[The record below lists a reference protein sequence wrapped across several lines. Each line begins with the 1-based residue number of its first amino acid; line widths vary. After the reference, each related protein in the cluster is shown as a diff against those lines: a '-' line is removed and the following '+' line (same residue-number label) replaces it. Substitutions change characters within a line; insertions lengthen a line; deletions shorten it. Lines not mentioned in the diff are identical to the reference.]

1 MHKVVSMPTID
12 EELGVVSPRSVF
24 IVRLVVRFYNG
35 LLLFVAWLAILSLG
49 MTIFGLSQPGSLSGL
64 EFTAAALLTSTAITA
79 VAAVAIT
86 TMLQFNFRSM
96 KGQYER
102 LDLIMSWV
110 PLFLFDVVILQA
122 MAGLLLWHTNNFPS
136 GVVVFFAFEVLVL
149 LIAMIIASIW
159 ARRKIKSL
167 VGMAHL
173 NTDDTEGMDWN
184 DGPCTP
190 YQDGCSCS
198 PHQP

>member
-49 MTIFGLSQPGSLSGL
+49 MTIFGLSQPDSLSGL

-86 TMLQFNFRSM
+86 TMLQINFRSI

-102 LDLIMSWV
+102 LDLIVSWV
-110 PLFLFDVVILQA
+110 PLFLLDVVILQA

-136 GVVVFFAFEVLVL
+136 EVVVFFAFEVLVL

-184 DGPCTP
+184 DGPRTP

>member
-1 MHKVVSMPTID
+1 MPTID

-49 MTIFGLSQPGSLSGL
+49 MTIFGLSQPDSLSGL

-86 TMLQFNFRSM
+86 TMLQFNFRSI

-102 LDLIMSWV
+102 LDLIVSWV
-110 PLFLFDVVILQA
+110 PLFLLDVVILQA

-136 GVVVFFAFEVLVL
+136 EVVVFFAFEVLVL

-173 NTDDTEGMDWN
+173 NTDDTEEMDWN
-184 DGPCTP
+184 DGPRTP

>member
-1 MHKVVSMPTID
+1 MPTID

-49 MTIFGLSQPGSLSGL
+49 MTIFGLSQPDSLSGL

-86 TMLQFNFRSM
+86 TMLQINFRSI

-102 LDLIMSWV
+102 LDLIVSWV
-110 PLFLFDVVILQA
+110 PLFLLDVVILQA

-136 GVVVFFAFEVLVL
+136 EVVVFFAFEVLVL

-184 DGPCTP
+184 DGPRTP

>member
-1 MHKVVSMPTID
+1 MPTID

-49 MTIFGLSQPGSLSGL
+49 MTIFGLSQPDSLSGL
-64 EFTAAALLTSTAITA
+64 EFTAAALLTSTAIIA
-79 VAAVAIT
+79 VAAVAII
-86 TMLQFNFRSM
+86 TMLQFNFRSI

-110 PLFLFDVVILQA
+110 PLFLLDVVILQA
-122 MAGLLLWHTNNFPS
+122 MAGLLLWHTNNPPS
-136 GVVVFFAFEVLVL
+136 ELVAFFASETLVL

-159 ARRKIKSL
+159 ARGKIKTL
-167 VGMAHL
+167 IGMAYL
-173 NTDDTEGMDWN
+173 NTDDVEGLDWN
-184 DGPCTP
+184 DEPDTP
-190 YQDGCSCS
+190 ESIC
-198 PHQP
+198 

>member
-1 MHKVVSMPTID
+1 MIQVVSMPTID

-49 MTIFGLSQPGSLSGL
+49 MTIFGLSQPDSLSGL

-86 TMLQFNFRSM
+86 TMLQINFRSI

-102 LDLIMSWV
+102 LDLIVSWV
-110 PLFLFDVVILQA
+110 PLFLLDVVILQA

-136 GVVVFFAFEVLVL
+136 EVVVFFAFEVLVL

-184 DGPCTP
+184 DGPRTP

>member
-1 MHKVVSMPTID
+1 MIQVVPMPTID

-49 MTIFGLSQPGSLSGL
+49 MTIFGLSQPDSLSGL

-86 TMLQFNFRSM
+86 TMLQFNFRSI

-102 LDLIMSWV
+102 LDLIVSWV
-110 PLFLFDVVILQA
+110 PLFLLDVVILQA

-136 GVVVFFAFEVLVL
+136 EVVVFFAFEVLVL

-173 NTDDTEGMDWN
+173 NTDDTEEMDWN
-184 DGPCTP
+184 DGPRTP

>member
-1 MHKVVSMPTID
+1 MPTID

-49 MTIFGLSQPGSLSGL
+49 MTIFGLSQPDSLSGL

-86 TMLQFNFRSM
+86 TMLQINFRLI

-102 LDLIMSWV
+102 LDLIVSWV
-110 PLFLFDVVILQA
+110 PLFLLDVVILQA

-136 GVVVFFAFEVLVL
+136 EVVVFFAFEVLVL

-184 DGPCTP
+184 DGPRTP

>member
-1 MHKVVSMPTID
+1 MIQVVSMPTID

-49 MTIFGLSQPGSLSGL
+49 MTIFGLSQPDSLSGL
-64 EFTAAALLTSTAITA
+64 EFTTAALLTSTAITA

-86 TMLQFNFRSM
+86 TMLQFNFRSI

-110 PLFLFDVVILQA
+110 PLFLLDVVILQA
-122 MAGLLLWHTNNFPS
+122 MAGLLLWHTNNFPNE
-136 GVVVFFAFEVLVL
+136 VVVFFAFEVLVL
-149 LIAMIIASIW
+149 LIAIIIVSIW

-184 DGPCTP
+184 DGPRTP

-198 PHQP
+198 PRQP

>member
-1 MHKVVSMPTID
+1 MIQGASMPTID
-12 EELGVVSPRSVF
+12 DELGVVSPHSTF
-24 IVRLVVRFYNG
+24 IVRLVVRFYNSF
-35 LLLFVAWLAILSLG
+35 LLFAAWLAILSLAV
-49 MTIFGLSQPGSLSGL
+49 TIFGLSQPDSLSGL
-64 EFTAAALLTSTAITA
+64 EFTAAALLTSTAIIA

-86 TMLQFNFRSM
+86 TMLQFTLRSI

-110 PLFLFDVVILQA
+110 PLFLLDVVILEA
-122 MAGLLLWHTNNFPS
+122 MAGLLLWYTNNFPS
-136 GVVVFFAFEVLVL
+136 ELVAFFAFEVLVL
-149 LIAMIIASIW
+149 LIAIIIVSIW
-159 ARRKIKSL
+159 TRRKIKSL

-184 DGPCTP
+184 DGPRTP

>member
-1 MHKVVSMPTID
+1 MPTID

-49 MTIFGLSQPGSLSGL
+49 MTIFGLSQPDSLSGL

-86 TMLQFNFRSM
+86 TMLQIQFPVD
-96 KGQYER
+96 KG
-102 LDLIMSWV
+102 LDLIVSWV
-110 PLFLFDVVILQA
+110 PLFLLDVVILQA

-136 GVVVFFAFEVLVL
+136 EVVVFFAFEVLVL
-149 LIAMIIASIW
+149 LIAMIIVSIW

-184 DGPCTP
+184 DGPRTP

>member
-1 MHKVVSMPTID
+1 MPTID

-49 MTIFGLSQPGSLSGL
+49 MTIFGLSQPDSLSGL

-86 TMLQFNFRSM
+86 TMLQINFRSI

-110 PLFLFDVVILQA
+110 PLFLLDVVILQA
-122 MAGLLLWHTNNFPS
+122 MAGLLLWHTNNFPNE
-136 GVVVFFAFEVLVL
+136 VVVFFAFEVLVL

-184 DGPCTP
+184 DGPRTP

>member
-1 MHKVVSMPTID
+1 MIQVVSMPTID

-49 MTIFGLSQPGSLSGL
+49 MTIFGLSQPDSLSGL

-86 TMLQFNFRSM
+86 TMLQFNFRSI

-110 PLFLFDVVILQA
+110 PLFLLDVVILQA
-122 MAGLLLWHTNNFPS
+122 MAGLLLWHTNNFPNE
-136 GVVVFFAFEVLVL
+136 VVVFFAFEVLVL
-149 LIAMIIASIW
+149 LIAMIIVSIW

-184 DGPCTP
+184 DGPRTP

-198 PHQP
+198 PRQP

>member
-1 MHKVVSMPTID
+1 MHK
-12 EELGVVSPRSVF
+12 
-24 IVRLVVRFYNG
+24 
-35 LLLFVAWLAILSLG
+35 W
-49 MTIFGLSQPGSLSGL
+49 MTIFGLSQPDSLSGL

-86 TMLQFNFRSM
+86 TMLQFNFRSI

-102 LDLIMSWV
+102 LDLIVSWV
-110 PLFLFDVVILQA
+110 PLFLLDVVILQA

-136 GVVVFFAFEVLVL
+136 EVVVFFAFEVLVL

-173 NTDDTEGMDWN
+173 NTDDTEEMDWN
-184 DGPCTP
+184 DGPRTP

>member
-49 MTIFGLSQPGSLSGL
+49 MTIFGLSQPDSLSGL

-86 TMLQFNFRSM
+86 TMLQINFRSI

-102 LDLIMSWV
+102 LDLIVSWV
-110 PLFLFDVVILQA
+110 PLFLLDVVILQA

-136 GVVVFFAFEVLVL
+136 EVVVFFAFEVLVL

-159 ARRKIKSL
+159 ARRKTKSL

-184 DGPCTP
+184 YGPRTP

>member
-1 MHKVVSMPTID
+1 MIQVVSMPTID
-12 EELGVVSPRSVF
+12 EELGVVSPRSIF

-49 MTIFGLSQPGSLSGL
+49 MTIFGLSQPDSFSGL

-79 VAAVAIT
+79 VAVVAIT
-86 TMLQFNFRSM
+86 TMLQFNFRSI

-110 PLFLFDVVILQA
+110 PLFLLDVVILQA

-136 GVVVFFAFEVLVL
+136 EVVVFFAFEVLVL
-149 LIAMIIASIW
+149 LIAIIIVSIW

-173 NTDDTEGMDWN
+173 NTDDIEGLDWN
-184 DGPCTP
+184 DGPGAP
-190 YQDGCSCS
+190 YQDECSCS
-198 PHQP
+198 PH

>member
-12 EELGVVSPRSVF
+12 EELGVVSPRSIF

-49 MTIFGLSQPGSLSGL
+49 MTIFGLSQPDSLSGL

-86 TMLQFNFRSM
+86 TMLQINFRSI

-102 LDLIMSWV
+102 LDLIVSWV
-110 PLFLFDVVILQA
+110 PLFLLDVVILQA

-136 GVVVFFAFEVLVL
+136 EVVVFFAFEVLVL

-184 DGPCTP
+184 DGPRTP

-198 PHQP
+198 PH

>member
-1 MHKVVSMPTID
+1 MPTID

-49 MTIFGLSQPGSLSGL
+49 MTIFGLSQPDSLSGL

-86 TMLQFNFRSM
+86 TMLQFNFRSI

-102 LDLIMSWV
+102 LDLIVSWV
-110 PLFLFDVVILQA
+110 PLFLLDVVILQA

-136 GVVVFFAFEVLVL
+136 EVVVFFAFEVLVL

-184 DGPCTP
+184 DGPRTP

>member
-1 MHKVVSMPTID
+1 MIQVVSMPTID

-49 MTIFGLSQPGSLSGL
+49 MTIFGLSQPDSLSGL

-86 TMLQFNFRSM
+86 TMLQINFRSI

-102 LDLIMSWV
+102 LDLIVSWV
-110 PLFLFDVVILQA
+110 PLFLLDVVILQA

-136 GVVVFFAFEVLVL
+136 EVVVFFAFEVLVL
-149 LIAMIIASIW
+149 LIAMIIVSIW

-184 DGPCTP
+184 DGPRTP

>member
-1 MHKVVSMPTID
+1 MPTID

-49 MTIFGLSQPGSLSGL
+49 MTIFGLSQPDSLSGL

-86 TMLQFNFRSM
+86 TMLQFNFRSI

-110 PLFLFDVVILQA
+110 PLFLLDVVILQA

-136 GVVVFFAFEVLVL
+136 EVVVFFAFEVLVL

-184 DGPCTP
+184 DGPRTP

>member
-1 MHKVVSMPTID
+1 MIQVVSMPTID

-49 MTIFGLSQPGSLSGL
+49 MTIFGLSQPDSLSGL
-64 EFTAAALLTSTAITA
+64 EYTAAALLTSTAITA

-86 TMLQFNFRSM
+86 TMLQINFRSI

-102 LDLIMSWV
+102 LDLIVSWV
-110 PLFLFDVVILQA
+110 PLFLLDVVILQA

-136 GVVVFFAFEVLVL
+136 EVVVFFAFEVLVL

-184 DGPCTP
+184 DGPGTP

-198 PHQP
+198 PDQP